1 MKDKVFFFICFLAI
15 FCIFYYKFKQFSTII
30 EGVRCDPS
38 KPTVYPS
45 KPSAQTCQ
53 KLRESQGDD
62 NLKVFKRKLN
72 GVKSNVNSL
81 LKKYRNVLNKHK
93 ENNNS
98 IKEAIKGLDCAE
110 FISIPPLNIFIL
122 NCGKPAK
129 KDKNDKPEVDI
140 NKLTR
145 SIRIP
150 SNEEQKRNIGGMA
163 L

>member
-1 MKDKVFFFICFLAI
+1 MKDKFFFLICFLAI
-15 FCIFYYKFKQFSTII
+15 FCIFYYKFKQFSAII
-30 EGVRCDPS
+30 EGVKCDPN
-38 KPTVYPS
+38 KPKVYG

-62 NLKVFKRKLN
+62 NIEVFKRKLN
-72 GVKSNVNSL
+72 DVKTNVNNL

-98 IKEAIKGLDCAE
+98 IKESIKGLNCAKL
-110 FISIPPLNIFIL
+110 ISIPLLNIFIL
-122 NCGKPAK
+122 DCGKPAE

-140 NKLTR
+140 AKLTR
-145 SIRIP
+145 DIIIP
-150 SNEEQKRNIGGMA
+150 SNGQKRNIGGMA

>member
-45 KPSAQTCQ
+45 KPSKRTCQ
-53 KLRESQGDD
+53 KVSESQND
-62 NLKVFKRKLN
+62 NNLQVFKRKLN
-72 GVKSNVNSL
+72 SVKSNVNSL

-98 IKEAIKGLDCAE
+98 IKESIKGLNCAE

-122 NCGKPAK
+122 NCGKPAE

-140 NKLTR
+140 AKLTR
-145 SIRIP
+145 DIIIP
-150 SNEEQKRNIGGMA
+150 SNGQKRNIGGMA